1 MVKIKP
7 ESQINEN
14 ELDYEIS
21 ELPNELLSKSL
32 ICRQNIVRELHNN
45 KQNFNGIIRIYKDY
59 IKKLINN
66 EIIDFELPD
75 LIKLNVPDDKILQLE
90 MEVINEFE
98 KALKTEFK
106 IIK

>member
-7 ESQINEN
+7 EFQINKN

-45 KQNFNGIIRIYKDY
+45 KENFNGIIRIYKDY

-66 EIIDFELPD
+66 EIIDFELRD
-75 LIKLNVPDDKILQLE
+75 LIKLNVPDDKISQLE
-90 MEVINEFE
+90 TKIIKEFE
-98 KALKTEFK
+98 KVLKTKFK

>member
-14 ELDYEIS
+14 KLDYEIS
-21 ELPNELLSKSL
+21 ELLNEILSKSL

-45 KQNFNGIIRIYKDY
+45 KENFNGIIRIYKDY

-66 EIIDFELPD
+66 EIMDFELPD
-75 LIKLNVPDDKILQLE
+75 LIKLNVPDDKISKLE
-90 MEVINEFE
+90 TKIIKEFE
-98 KALKTEFK
+98 KALKTKFK

>member
-7 ESQINEN
+7 ESQINE
-14 ELDYEIS
+14 
-21 ELPNELLSKSL
+21 NELLSKSL

-45 KQNFNGIIRIYKDY
+45 KENFNGIIRIYKDY

-66 EIIDFELPD
+66 EIIDFELRD
-75 LIKLNVPDDKILQLE
+75 LIKLNVPDDKISQLE
-90 MEVINEFE
+90 TKIIKEFE
-98 KALKTEFK
+98 KVLKTKFK

>member
-7 ESQINEN
+7 ESQINQN

-21 ELPNELLSKSL
+21 ELHNELLSKSL

-45 KQNFNGIIRIYKDY
+45 KENFNGIIRIYKDY

-66 EIIDFELPD
+66 EIIDFELPEI
-75 LIKLNVPDDKILQLE
+75 IKLNVPDDKILQLE
-90 MEVINEFE
+90 TKIIKEFE

>member
-7 ESQINEN
+7 ESQINKN

-21 ELPNELLSKSL
+21 ELPNELLSKSF

-45 KQNFNGIIRIYKDY
+45 KENFNGIIRIYKDY

-66 EIIDFELPD
+66 EIIDFELRD
-75 LIKLNVPDDKILQLE
+75 LIKLNVPDDKISQLE
-90 MEVINEFE
+90 TKIIKEFE
-98 KALKTEFK
+98 KVLKTKFK

>member
-7 ESQINEN
+7 ESQINED
-14 ELDYEIS
+14 ELDYKIS

-45 KQNFNGIIRIYKDY
+45 KENFNGIIRIYKDY

-66 EIIDFELPD
+66 EIIDFELPEI
-75 LIKLNVPDDKILQLE
+75 IKLNVPDDKISQLE
-90 MEVINEFE
+90 TKIIKEFE
-98 KALKTEFK
+98 KVLKTKFK

>member
-1 MVKIKP
+1 MVKIK
-7 ESQINEN
+7 SDSKIDINK
-14 ELDYEIS
+14 LDYKIS

-32 ICRQNIVRELHNN
+32 ICRQNIVRELYNN
-45 KQNFNGIIRIYKDY
+45 KENFNGIIRIYKDY

-75 LIKLNVPDDKILQLE
+75 LIKLNVTNDKISQLE
-90 MEVINEFE
+90 TEVIKEFE
-98 KALKTEFK
+98 KALKTKFE

>member
-7 ESQINEN
+7 ESQINE
-14 ELDYEIS
+14 
-21 ELPNELLSKSL
+21 NELLSKSL
-32 ICRQNIVRELHNN
+32 ICRQNIVRELRNN
-45 KQNFNGIIRIYKDY
+45 KENFNGIIRIYKDY

-75 LIKLNVPDDKILQLE
+75 LIKLNVPDDKISQLE
-90 MEVINEFE
+90 TKIIKEFE
-98 KALKTEFK
+98 KALKTKFK

>member
-14 ELDYEIS
+14 EL
-21 ELPNELLSKSL
+21 LSKSF
-32 ICRQNIVRELHNN
+32 ICRQNIVRELRNN
-45 KQNFNGIIRIYKDY
+45 KENFNGIIRIYKDY

-75 LIKLNVPDDKILQLE
+75 LIKLNVPDDKISKLE
-90 MEVINEFE
+90 TKIIKEFE
-98 KALKTEFK
+98 KALKTKFK

>member
-7 ESQINEN
+7 ESQINE
-14 ELDYEIS
+14 
-21 ELPNELLSKSL
+21 NELLSKSL
-32 ICRQNIVRELHNN
+32 ICRQNIVRELRNN
-45 KQNFNGIIRIYKDY
+45 KENFNGIIRIYKDY

-75 LIKLNVPDDKILQLE
+75 LIKLNVPDDKISKLE
-90 MEVINEFE
+90 TKIIKEFE
-98 KALKTEFK
+98 KALKTKFK

>member
-7 ESQINEN
+7 ESQINE
-14 ELDYEIS
+14 
-21 ELPNELLSKSL
+21 NELLSKSL
-32 ICRQNIVRELHNN
+32 ICRQNIVRELRNN
-45 KQNFNGIIRIYKDY
+45 KENFNGIIRIYKEY

-75 LIKLNVPDDKILQLE
+75 LIKLNVPDDKISKLE
-90 MEVINEFE
+90 TKIIKEFE
-98 KALKTEFK
+98 KALKTKFK

>member
-45 KQNFNGIIRIYKDY
+45 KENFNGIIRIYKDY
-59 IKKLINN
+59 IINN

-75 LIKLNVPDDKILQLE
+75 LIKLNVPDDKISQLE
-90 MEVINEFE
+90 TKIIKEFE
-98 KALKTEFK
+98 KALKTKFE

>member
-1 MVKIKP
+1 MVKIK
-7 ESQINEN
+7 SDSKIDINK
-14 ELDYEIS
+14 LDYKIS

-45 KQNFNGIIRIYKDY
+45 KENFNGIIRIYKDY

-75 LIKLNVPDDKILQLE
+75 LIKLNVTNDKISQLE
-90 MEVINEFE
+90 TEVIKEFE
-98 KALKTEFK
+98 KALKTKFK

>member
-7 ESQINEN
+7 ESQINE
-14 ELDYEIS
+14 
-21 ELPNELLSKSL
+21 NELLSKSL

-45 KQNFNGIIRIYKDY
+45 KENFNGIIRIYKDY

-66 EIIDFELPD
+66 EIMDFELPD
-75 LIKLNVPDDKILQLE
+75 LIKLNVPDDKISKLE
-90 MEVINEFE
+90 TKIIKEFE
-98 KALKTEFK
+98 KALKTKFK

>member
-1 MVKIKP
+1 MVKIK
-7 ESQINEN
+7 SDSKIDINK
-14 ELDYEIS
+14 LDYKIS

-45 KQNFNGIIRIYKDY
+45 KENFNGIIRIYKDY

-75 LIKLNVPDDKILQLE
+75 LIKLNVTNDKISQLE
-90 MEVINEFE
+90 TEVIKEFE
-98 KALKTEFK
+98 KALKTKFE

>member
-45 KQNFNGIIRIYKDY
+45 K
-59 IKKLINN
+59 
-66 EIIDFELPD
+66 
-75 LIKLNVPDDKILQLE
+75 
-90 MEVINEFE
+90 
-98 KALKTEFK
+98 
-106 IIK
+106 

>member
-1 MVKIKP
+1 M
-7 ESQINEN
+7 
-14 ELDYEIS
+14 
-21 ELPNELLSKSL
+21 PNELLSKSL

-45 KQNFNGIIRIYKDY
+45 KENFNGIIRIYKDY

-75 LIKLNVPDDKILQLE
+75 LIKLNVPNHKISQLE
-90 MEVINEFE
+90 TKIIKEFE
-98 KALKTEFK
+98 KVLKTKFK

>member
-7 ESQINEN
+7 ESQINE
-14 ELDYEIS
+14 
-21 ELPNELLSKSL
+21 NELLSKSL
-32 ICRQNIVRELHNN
+32 ICRQNIVRELRNN
-45 KQNFNGIIRIYKDY
+45 KGNFNGIIRIYKDY

-75 LIKLNVPDDKILQLE
+75 LIKLNVPDDKISKLE
-90 MEVINEFE
+90 TKIIKEFE
-98 KALKTEFK
+98 KALKTKFK

>member
-7 ESQINEN
+7 ESQINKN

-21 ELPNELLSKSL
+21 ELSNELLSKSL

-45 KQNFNGIIRIYKDY
+45 KENFNGIIRIYKDY

-75 LIKLNVPDDKILQLE
+75 LIKLNVPNYKISQLE
-90 MEVINEFE
+90 TKIIKEFE
-98 KALKTEFK
+98 KVLKTKFK
-106 IIK
+106 II

>member
-7 ESQINEN
+7 ESQINE
-14 ELDYEIS
+14 
-21 ELPNELLSKSL
+21 NELLSKSL
-32 ICRQNIVRELHNN
+32 ICRQNIVRELRNN
-45 KQNFNGIIRIYKDY
+45 KENFNGIIRIYKDY

-66 EIIDFELPD
+66 EIIDFELPEI
-75 LIKLNVPDDKILQLE
+75 IKLNVPDDKILQLE
-90 MEVINEFE
+90 TKIIKEFE